1 MNVDSLG
8 DEASKLS
15 YRRYMQAYQAGH
27 SNIRQDYMEKRRVTR
42 ANVNEKVFVVSM
54 VATVLT
60 TSVVHAVS
68 AAPATKS
75 VASTSVAQVKNSTF
89 TINGNSVIVRSI
101 VKNGETLVAVRDVI
115 QAIGAQAEI
124 AKGATVIQLNG
135 HTVSLQ
141 NKSKQLVVDGAKVNL
156 NQPVTIIGGVSYVAL
171 RPLVS
176 GVGGTVGLKNGKLEV
191 STIALIEGTEN
202 PRFAGANEIIIVSKN
217 EDEGRSDYL
226 INTTTGKY
234 ELLLTTEG
242 GSDLVVSPSGN
253 QAAYTNA
260 EGTVYVIDLKT
271 KASKLIT
278 NDTSIKPELV
288 WSADERSIYFLQGDK
303 GSVIANLN
311 LADGTIKKLVE
322 DKVDYKEN
330 LNVSLSGKRF
340 IYTVTTLGKV
350 TADSTNVDED
360 NVDIDFS
367 ANQQQLF
374 SYNNGSD
381 KTVAVKLTTSTD
393 DKVFIYSA
401 DGQKAYYVSVPSE
414 DGNAS
419 LMSVDA
425 SQKPVTVYNEHD
437 VEQAVLSGGTLYVL
451 AAQDDK
457 NSVIL
462 SIDTVTGQQSK
473 LYTVSSDVTSIVVK
487 GSQLAVV
494 ENGQVLVQTDGSW
507 KAVTK

>member
-1 MNVDSLG
+1 MSM
-8 DEASKLS
+8 K
-15 YRRYMQAYQAGH
+15 
-27 SNIRQDYMEKRRVTR
+27 
-42 ANVNEKVFVVSM
+42 KVLVVSM

-60 TSVVHAVS
+60 TSGAYAVS
-68 AAPATKS
+68 AAPATKPA
-75 VASTSVAQVKNSTF
+75 ASTSAAQVKNSTF
-89 TINGNSVIVRSI
+89 TINGSSVTVRSI

-115 QAIGAQAEI
+115 RAMEAQSEMVN
-124 AKGATVIQLNG
+124 GATVIQLNG

-141 NKSKQLVVDGAKVNL
+141 NKSKQLDVDGTKVNL
-156 NQPVTIIGGVSYVAL
+156 KQPVTIIGGTSYVAL

-176 GVGGTVGLKNGKLEV
+176 SVGGTVELRNGQLEV
-191 STIALIEGTEN
+191 RTIALLEAAEN
-202 PRFAGANEIIIVSKN
+202 PRFVGTDGLIVSKN
-217 EDEGRSDYL
+217 DDQGRNDYL
-226 INTTTGKY
+226 VNTATGKY

-260 EGTVYVIDLKT
+260 EGAVYVIDLKT

-278 NDTSIKPELV
+278 NDTSIKPEMV
-288 WSADERSIYFLQGDK
+288 WSMDESSIYFLQGDK

-311 LADGTIKKLVE
+311 LADGSITKLVE

-330 LNVSLSGKRF
+330 LNVSTSGKRF
-340 IYTVTTLGKV
+340 IYSVTTLGKV

-360 NVDIDFS
+360 NVEIDFS
-367 ANQQQLF
+367 AKQQQLF
-374 SYNNGSD
+374 SYNHDSE
-381 KTVAVKLTTSTD
+381 KKEAVQLTTGTD

-425 SQKPVTVYNEHD
+425 SQKPVTIYNEHD
-437 VEQAVLSGGTLYVL
+437 VEQAILSGSTLYVL

-473 LYTVSSDVTSIVVK
+473 LYTVSSDVSSIVVK
-487 GSQLAVV
+487 GSQIAVV
-494 ENGQVLVQTDGSW
+494 ENGQVLVQADGSW
-507 KAVTK
+507 RAVTK